1 MVSDFFLNIT
11 AGLVTQYGL
20 SAEALLVIVA
30 LFVSFMYSTVQSTP
44 HRN

>member
-30 LFVSFMYSTVQSTP
+30 RLIIY
-44 HRN
+44 